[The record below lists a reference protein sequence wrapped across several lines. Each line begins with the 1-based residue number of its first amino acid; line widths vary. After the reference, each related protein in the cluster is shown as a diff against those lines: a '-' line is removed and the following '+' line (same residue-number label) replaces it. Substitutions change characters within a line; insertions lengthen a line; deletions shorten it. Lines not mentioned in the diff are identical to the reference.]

1 MKIALTSKGKSLSD
15 AIDPRFGRTDFLL
28 ICEDGKVLE
37 AIDNT
42 ACKDQAHGVG
52 PVTAAKLEGTGAQV
66 VITGNG
72 PGGNAKRVLDELG
85 VKMFV
90 GAAGMSGEEAIA
102 AYKNDE
108 LKLF

>member
-1 MKIALTSKGKSLSD
+1 MKIALTSKGQKISD
-15 AIDPRFGRTDFLL
+15 PIDPRFGRTDFLL
-28 ICEDGKVLE
+28 ICEDDKVLE

-52 PVTAAKLEGTGAQV
+52 PLTAAKLEGKGVEV

-72 PGGNAKRVLDELG
+72 PGGNAKRVLDQLG

-90 GAAGMSGEEAIA
+90 GAAGMNGQEAIA
-102 AYKNDE
+102 AYQNDE